1 MKLKILLLFVASVSS
16 VVVVACSEV
25 VLATP
30 AELEKNQQQLE
41 QDEQAQEAF
50 RQGHDRGVNI
60 WKPGQWP
67 S

>member
-1 MKLKILLLFVASVSS
+1 MKLKMLLLFAASMSS
-16 VVVVACSEV
+16 VIVVACSEV

-60 WKPGQWP
+60 
-67 S
+67 